1 MRLFLKTARHCAV
14 IVTVI
19 LFFYTF
25 CFAQNDDIKGVQLKD
40 GSIVCGKV
48 IKMNVDDIQI
58 ETADGKIIS
67 HKFDEVEDFITT
79 ENLAGIRF
87 KDGSIL
93 YGKITEIDMNKVTIV
108 TKDNKTITRNINEVA
123 SFVKEGEEKRI
134 KHSFALGTEISYFKY
149 KESVMEDKGMMYGI
163 TGSYTFHINKMML
176 KTEGKFAYGQ
186 MDYDGAT
193 WEMTPV
199 NESGIPDYMLEF
211 RWLLGYDFVVAK
223 NITITPDFGVGYR
236 WLQDNSQEKS
246 TSGYQRESNYL
257 YFPVGV
263 GIITPLDKSW
273 SLGANIEYDFL
284 MWGEQKTYLSDYNPG
299 LNNIGSRQTRGYG
312 ARGSIS
318 IARKGERVGFVI
330 EPYIRYWNI
339 ADSDYEPVTYYGTFL
354 TYAIEPSNESVEFG
368 CKLAIT
374 F

>member
-1 MRLFLKTARHCAV
+1 MRLCLKTTRNCAV
-14 IVTVI
+14 IVTCI

-25 CFAQNDDIKGVQLKD
+25 CFAQNEDIKGVQLKD

-58 ETADGKIIS
+58 ETVDGKIIS
-67 HKFDEVEDFITT
+67 HKFDEVEGFIIT

-87 KDGSIL
+87 KDGSII
-93 YGKITEIDMNKVTIV
+93 YGKITEIDMNKVIIV
-108 TKDNKTITRNINEVA
+108 TKDNKIITRKFDEVA

-134 KHSFALGTEISYFKY
+134 KHSFALGTEISYFRY
-149 KESVMEDKGMMYGI
+149 KESNMEDKGVMYGI
-163 TGSYTFHINKMML
+163 AGSYTYHINKMML

-186 MDYDGAT
+186 IDYDGST
-193 WEMTPV
+193 WVGTPV
-199 NESGIPDYMLEF
+199 TESGIPDYMLEF
-211 RWLLGYDFVVAK
+211 RCLLGYDFVVAK
-223 NITITPDFGVGYR
+223 KITITPDFGFGYR

-246 TSGYQRESNYL
+246 PSGYKRESNYL
-257 YFPVGV
+257 YLPIGIGV
-263 GIITPLDKSW
+263 ITPLDKSW

-284 MWGEQKTYLSDYNPG
+284 LWGEQKSYLSDYDPG
-299 LNNIGSRQTRGYG
+299 FNDIGSRQTRGYG
-312 ARGSIS
+312 ARGSLS
-318 IARKGERVGFVI
+318 IAKKGERIGFII

-339 ADSDYEPVTYYGTFL
+339 ADSDIGPITYYGKIVD
-354 TYAIEPSNESVEFG
+354 YGMEPSNESVEFG